1 MPDGIVRGLKKA
13 EEEVVA
19 GAKLA
24 ERGIEAGA
32 RAVGREAK
40 HLEEEAVAGA
50 KWLGREAKEAEEKA
64 VSFGK
69 TEYEKL
75 KEAEKGL
82 AEGAKAKLAEWHE
95 QRKFAGEYERE
106 YVPKIPISPE
116 EREAKIKALLTP
128 KRPLTELLGV
138 KKEDGVYKQME
149 LPCQQK
155 FKCQNCEYYAECT
168 SPQKVRK
175 PKTEEEHIDEFFG
188 GGWDDLGKGW
198 ERLG

>member
-13 EEEVVA
+13 EEEVVTT
-19 GAKLA
+19 GRKV
-24 ERGIEAGA
+24 EHGIEEAG
-32 RAVGREAK
+32 K
-40 HLEEEAVAGA
+40 AGLRGVL
-50 KWLGREAKEAEEKA
+50 KAEEKVLEEA
-64 VSFGK
+64 PKLARKAEEFGK
-69 TEYEKL
+69 KELEKIEYG
-75 KEAEKGL
+75 AKGL
-82 AEGAKAKLAEWHE
+82 AERAKKRVAEAIEQQRLA
-95 QRKFAGEYERE
+95 REYERE
-106 YVPKIPISPE
+106 YIREPRAPLSPE
-116 EREAKIKALLTP
+116 EHEAKVKALLAP